1 MLEKVEIAA
10 EVVAEA
16 SESESD
22 FSETDSGLVPDTGTG
37 GHSKTTFTKV
47 YPILTTYPA
56 RMDDCG
62 HFTHYLLPSTNPF
75 FR

>member
-1 MLEKVEIAA
+1 MEDEVEVAA

-22 FSETDSGLVPDTGTG
+22 FSETDSGLVPDAAKG

-47 YPILTTYPA
+47 CPILTTYP
-56 RMDDCG
+56 RVDNCG
-62 HFTHYLLPSTNPF
+62 LFPHYLLPSTNPL

>member
-1 MLEKVEIAA
+1 MEQELEVAA

-22 FSETDSGLVPDTGTG
+22 FSETDSGLVPDTVTG
-37 GHSKTTFTKV
+37 GHSKTTFTKGC
-47 YPILTTYPA
+47 PILTTYP
-56 RMDDCG
+56 RVDNCG
-62 HFTHYLLPSTNPF
+62 HFTHYLLPSTNPL

>member
-1 MLEKVEIAA
+1 MEQDLEVAA

-22 FSETDSGLVPDTGTG
+22 FSETDSGLVPDTAKG

-47 YPILTTYPA
+47 CPILTTYP
-56 RMDDCG
+56 RVDNCG
-62 HFTHYLLPSTNPF
+62 HLTHYLLPSTNPF
-75 FR
+75 FK

>member
-1 MLEKVEIAA
+1 MEQDLEVAA

-22 FSETDSGLVPDTGTG
+22 FSETDSGLVTDTVTG
-37 GHSKTTFTKV
+37 GHSKTTIAKFS
-47 YPILTTYPA
+47 PILTTYP
-56 RMDDCG
+56 RVDNCG

-75 FR
+75 F